1 MQSEIKYNSAC
12 ERCQKLFICNPTN
25 IAECDCSK
33 IQLSGEEIAYVAK
46 YYSNCV
52 CNACLIALKKEFNLL
67 SN

>member
-1 MQSEIKYNSAC
+1 MQSEIKFNSAC

-33 IQLSGEEIAYVAK
+33 IHLSGEEIAYVAK